1 MCTFEKYHII
11 THARLILQKQT
22 IFVSLTPSDFKI
34 EYRLRKIGTATGV
47 GSSSLYRK
55 VS

>member
-1 MCTFEKYHII
+1 MCAFGKYHII
-11 THARLILQKQT
+11 THACLILPKQT

-34 EYRLRKIGTATGV
+34 EYRLRKIGRATGV
-47 GSSSLYRK
+47 GSSSLYSK